1 MSESRI
7 TGHTHQQRSEAVR
20 YEEEVHEF
28 AEGEEDGHGEE
39 SLADEGQVELVPLG
53 PGQVDV
59 VVALD
64 VDVRHDPEHEG
75 GREEDEHHQRV
86 PDARQLTAHTWFTV
100 GDGLVNTHTWFT
112 VGDGLVNTH
121 TWFTVDDGLVNTH
134 TWFTVGD
141 GLVNTHTWFTVGDGL
156 VNTHTWF
163 TVGDG
168 LVNTHTWFTVGDGL
182 VNTHTWFTVGDGLVN
197 THYDSHLVHSR
208 RWISEHSLRLTLGSQ
223 SARD

>member
-1 MSESRI
+1 MRD
-7 TGHTHQQRSEAVR
+7 
-20 YEEEVHEF
+20 EEEVHDF
-28 AEGEEDGHGEE
+28 DEGEQEGDGEE

-121 TWFTVDDGLVNTH
+121 YG
-134 TWFTVGD
+134 
-141 GLVNTHTWFTVGDGL
+141 
-156 VNTHTWF
+156 
-163 TVGDG
+163 
-168 LVNTHTWFTVGDGL
+168 
-182 VNTHTWFTVGDGLVN
+182 
-197 THYDSHLVHSR
+197 SQLVHSR

-223 SARD
+223 SAMD